1 MPLNSGINI
10 VLFENDQDLCNV
22 NLTKNLFFRLPVSKQ
37 CIKSHNP
44 NISAQQTNHPCVRL
58 HAILYIFT

>member
-1 MPLNSGINI
+1 MPFNIGLNI
-10 VLFENDQDLCNV
+10 VLLENDQNLCNV
-22 NLTKNLFFRLPVSKQ
+22 NLTIFFRFPKSKP